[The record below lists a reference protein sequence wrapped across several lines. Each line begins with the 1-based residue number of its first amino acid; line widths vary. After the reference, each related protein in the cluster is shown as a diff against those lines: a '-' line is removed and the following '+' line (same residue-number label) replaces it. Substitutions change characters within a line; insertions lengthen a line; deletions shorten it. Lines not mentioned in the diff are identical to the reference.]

1 MSNLKKIFFLI
12 LANLLFF
19 LLIEITLTIFFVF
32 NSTNYY
38 GPLAR
43 LFLFQKKIPEKTV
56 MYEIK
61 FNKLTEMYVP
71 GTYKF
76 KNVSHSVNEF
86 GYLGKKVD
94 LGNEKNCRLISLGGS
109 TTAGIESKET

>member
-1 MSNLKKIFFLI
+1 MC
-12 LANLLFF
+12 
-19 LLIEITLTIFFVF
+19 
-32 NSTNYY
+32 
-38 GPLAR
+38 
-43 LFLFQKKIPEKTV
+43 
-56 MYEIK
+56 EIK

-94 LGNEKNCRLISLGGS
+94 LGNIFLNLKICKNF
-109 TTAGIESKET
+109 K